1 MNIELLYILGAIAS
15 VITALPLLFAF
26 LKKCLE
32 ICKIAIKLFHTAIKS
47 FFTKNIDAIRTGGFF
62 GVFFGVFFGYINSWC
77 LRQEQVDT
85 VSRIEIAELVTVI
98 SVAIFSVIFSLIIF
112 MAEQN
117 KKDRL

>member
-1 MNIELLYILGAIAS
+1 LKIELLYILGAIAS

-32 ICKIAIKLFHTAIKS
+32 ICKIVIKFSHTTIKS
-47 FFTKNIDAIRTGGFF
+47 FCAKNVDAIRVGG
-62 GVFFGVFFGYINSWC
+62 FFGVFFGYINSWC

-98 SVAIFSVIFSLIIF
+98 SVAFFSVIFSLIIF

>member
-1 MNIELLYILGAIAS
+1 MKIEFLYILGAIAS

-32 ICKIAIKLFHTAIKS
+32 ICKVAIKLFHTAIKS
-47 FFTKNIDAIRTGGFF
+47 FFTKNIDAIRTGG
-62 GVFFGVFFGYINSWC
+62 FFGVFFGYINSWC